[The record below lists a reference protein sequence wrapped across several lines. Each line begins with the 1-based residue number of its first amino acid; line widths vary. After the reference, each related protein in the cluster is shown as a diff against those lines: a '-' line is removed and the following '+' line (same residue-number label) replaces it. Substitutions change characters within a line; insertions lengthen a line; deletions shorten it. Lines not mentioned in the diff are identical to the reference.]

1 MTCGSSRRPWLLAVA
16 LLVITRPA
24 HADGDDPRDLVK
36 RVLDAVPKVALTA
49 QATLTSD
56 RGWTRELA
64 LSRAFVDGAD
74 ASYLEVTAPLALK
87 DTRFL
92 LVDRAEGRDEQFIYV
107 PTVKRAMQVSDETRK
122 QPFLGSDFNVSDM
135 VRPELDAFTYRV
147 VGDETVGGRA
157 ARLVEATPRTP
168 EKELYAKTVSAIDP
182 RDLLVLRV
190 QFFDPKGGLLKVWTL
205 DKVERIDGN
214 WTPMVQRMEDLTD
227 GHWSRLTLTEVRY
240 GADVSPDVFKR
251 SYLNR

>member
-1 MTCGSSRRPWLLAVA
+1 MTPGSFRHPWRLAIA
-16 LLVITRPA
+16 LLVLARA
-24 HADGDDPRDLVK
+24 ARAEGDDPRELVK

-49 QATLTSD
+49 RATLTSD

-74 ASYLEVTAPLALK
+74 ASYLEVTAPLDLK

-92 LVDRAEGRDEQFIYV
+92 LIDRAEGRDEQFIYV
-107 PTVKRAMQVSDETRK
+107 PTVKRAMQVSEETRK
-122 QPFLGSDFNVSDM
+122 QPFLGSDFDVSDM

-147 VGDETVGGRA
+147 VGDETVVGRA
-157 ARLVEATPRTP
+157 ARLVEAMPKAP

-190 QFFDPKGGLLKVWTL
+190 QFFDAKGALRKVWTL
-205 DKVERIDGN
+205 DTVERVDGH
-214 WTPMVQRMEDLTD
+214 WIPMAQRMEDLKD
-227 GHWSRLTLTEVRY
+227 GHWSRLTLAEVRY

-251 SYLNR
+251 SHLNR